1 MCYFNGM
8 KKKQFLVYCTYEY
21 YCQGYEDTQGYFL
34 VTAKTFEEAC
44 GIIQENVRNARDFEN
59 KTL

>member
-1 MCYFNGM
+1 MGM
-8 KKKQFLVYCTYEY
+8 KQQFLIYCTYEY

-34 VTAKTFEEAC
+34 VTATSFEEAC
-44 GIIQENVRNARDFEN
+44 GIIRINLRNARNFEN